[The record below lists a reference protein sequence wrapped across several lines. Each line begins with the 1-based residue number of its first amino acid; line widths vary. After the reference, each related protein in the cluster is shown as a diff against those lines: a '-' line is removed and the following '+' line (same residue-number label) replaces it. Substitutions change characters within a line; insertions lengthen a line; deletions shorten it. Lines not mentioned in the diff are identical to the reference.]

1 MHELLRLAREN
12 NIMLRAICSY
22 LRNQNNAD
30 DFTLNVIANIISN
43 KFIDK

>member
-1 MHELLRLAREN
+1 MDELLKLAREN

-30 DFTLNVIANIISN
+30 DFTQILYKINLLLNE
-43 KFIDK
+43 